1 MIPKVYHMCS
11 KSYFPG
17 IFLSVSLHLATHV
30 ALYAFCSV
38 SMKIAPFNE
47 ALPCFLKIQHVLEYQ
62 EQLAKSSSKE
72 VVQEENN
79 RYSFR
84 FLICPTYCYIIM
96 LQGVTDCMSS
106 PKKSSIVLVTY
117 IGHLNAT
124 VDLYMKAWVKEETG
138 WPEHRGDILFNE
150 P

>member
-1 MIPKVYHMCS
+1 MTPKVYHVCS

-17 IFLSVSLHLATHV
+17 IFLSVFLHLATHI

-47 ALPCFLKIQHVLEYQ
+47 ALLCLLKIQHFLEYQ
-62 EQLAKSSSKE
+62 EQLAKPSCKE
-72 VVQEENN
+72 VVQEEND
-79 RYSFR
+79 RYPFR

-117 IGHLNAT
+117 ISHLNAT
-124 VDLYMKAWVKEETG
+124 VDLYMKAWVKGETG

>member
-1 MIPKVYHMCS
+1 MTPKVFHMCS

-47 ALPCFLKIQHVLEYQ
+47 ALLCFLKIQHFLEYQ
-62 EQLAKSSSKE
+62 GQLAKPSCKE

-79 RYSFR
+79 RFR
-84 FLICPTYCYIIM
+84 FLFCPTHCYIIM

-106 PKKSSIVLVTY
+106 RKKSSIVLVTY
-117 IGHLNAT
+117 ISHLNAT
-124 VDLYMKAWVKEETG
+124 VDLYMKAWVKGETG